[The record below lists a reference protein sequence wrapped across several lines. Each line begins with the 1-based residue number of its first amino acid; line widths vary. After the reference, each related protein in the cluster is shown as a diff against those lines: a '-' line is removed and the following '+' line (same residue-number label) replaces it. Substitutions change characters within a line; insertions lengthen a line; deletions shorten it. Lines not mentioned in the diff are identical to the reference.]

1 MIGRVKEAPLGSI
14 KTKLTSQEV
23 LKLKFMQIYHKN
35 IDETENK
42 TSFDQEKLSINDI
55 AALDPN
61 LINGKVFE
69 LNLNKLEHDQK
80 GAEFT
85 YAHIKVNKIKKS
97 KDSEDSRIMIQ
108 IIDIKDKMLYNEVK
122 AEKKY
127 LTLMNATVSHE
138 LRNPLNSLV
147 SGIENMQSYY
157 DNLRQILKYLSNNL
171 HKNVQKV
178 VYERLELVCEGLET
192 NSTKITSSAKFVD
205 YFVHD
210 MLDYT
215 ILTNES
221 SKFIKIIS
229 KFDIRNAIKEI
240 YEILEDKAR
249 LK

>member
-1 MIGRVKEAPLGSI
+1 
-14 KTKLTSQEV
+14 
-23 LKLKFMQIYHKN
+23 MQIYHKN

-69 LNLNKLEHDQK
+69 LNLNKLEQDQK

-97 KDSEDSRIMIQ
+97 TDSEDSLPRIMIQ

-157 DNLRQILKYLSNNL
+157 DNLRKILKFLKNNL
-171 HKNVQKV
+171 VKDVQ
-178 VYERLELVCEGLET
+178 
-192 NSTKITSSAKFVD
+192 
-205 YFVHD
+205 
-210 MLDYT
+210 
-215 ILTNES
+215 
-221 SKFIKIIS
+221 
-229 KFDIRNAIKEI
+229 
-240 YEILEDKAR
+240 
-249 LK
+249 